1 MDLLTVDELEQATG
15 VPVRTTRY
23 YVTRGLLPAPERRG
37 RVAYYGADHVA
48 RLELVR
54 ALQDHGFT
62 LQAIERF
69 LASLPDDITVE
80 DLAMQRAMITSWTS
94 DPEAPHRVRQRA
106 REAGLSDETAR
117 ATREIIE
124 RHMKALADDLSELYE
139 ADLTEPWRRRR
150 HTPEEA
156 EQLEKRLPMI
166 RELTLEAIVLAF
178 QQAVNDV
185 IGRALAPRDEDPPGA

>member
-1 MDLLTVDELEQATG
+1 MDLLTVDDLERATG

-23 YVTRGLLPAPERRG
+23 YVTRGLLPAPSRRG
-37 RVAYYGADHVA
+37 RVAYYGEDHVA

-69 LASLPDDITVE
+69 LAALPADITVE

-94 DPEAPHRVRQRA
+94 DPDSPQRVLQRA
-106 REAGLSDETAR
+106 KEAGLSRETTR
-117 ATREIIE
+117 ATRTIIE
-124 RHMKALADDLSELYE
+124 RHMKALADDLSELY
-139 ADLTEPWRRRR
+139 ADDLMAPWRKRH

-156 EQLEKRLPMI
+156 EDLEKRLPLI

-185 IGRALAPRDEDPPGA
+185 ISRALTPGDSEG